1 MRNLISCEK
10 LSKEDLKELY
20 NYHLADVDEINDL
33 KDRFEMNGEEI
44 NKINSDIRTAMQ
56 KIEIFQGNLILLQNS
71 AGKPGLKKILDFSK
85 YVERQ
90 KYLHGDD
97 YEVNFDDD

>member
-1 MRNLISCEK
+1 MDENVDI
-10 LSKEDLKELY
+10 
-20 NYHLADVDEINDL
+20 DVEPQ
-33 KDRFEMNGEEI
+33 RQE
-44 NKINSDIRTAMQ
+44 
-56 KIEIFQGNLILLQNS
+56 
-71 AGKPGLKKILDFSK
+71 